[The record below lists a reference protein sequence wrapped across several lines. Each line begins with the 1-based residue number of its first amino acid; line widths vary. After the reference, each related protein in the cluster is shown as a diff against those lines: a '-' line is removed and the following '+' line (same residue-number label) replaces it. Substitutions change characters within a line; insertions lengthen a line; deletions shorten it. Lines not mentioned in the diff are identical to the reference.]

1 MRRLEMPGEVEL
13 VPVPELYLK
22 AIELAPNDARLIFE
36 IDQLT
41 GRRGEASATRL
52 ACIEESVCGYETR
65 DDLTISFLNLLVDEG
80 QVERAFKIM
89 TARSF
94 HPLKEEKAASSRS
107 GTGPTTRSPRR
118 VLNAA
123 GNARAAQAFEKAA
136 AGWDAKDV
144 DLGLETHWSVKAL
157 EELGQSDS
165 AAALT
170 GKFNDFITE
179 LENSDPRVD
188 YFATSHPDLL
198 LFLTQPAEAQ
208 ANQVAK
214 LRATL
219 G

>member
-1 MRRLEMPGEVEL
+1 MRRLEMPGEGEL

-94 HPLKEEKAASSRS
+94 QPFEGGEGSVVAVWDRAH
-107 GTGPTTRSPRR
+107 
-118 VLNAA
+118 NA
-123 GNARAAQAFEKAA
+123 
-136 AGWDAKDV
+136 
-144 DLGLETHWSVKAL
+144 L
-157 EELGQSDS
+157 
-165 AAALT
+165 
-170 GKFNDFITE
+170 
-179 LENSDPRVD
+179 
-188 YFATSHPDLL
+188 
-198 LFLTQPAEAQ
+198 AEAGPQ
-208 ANQVAK
+208 CGGQCTRCTG
-214 LRATL
+214 L
-219 G
+219 